1 MNEFTLKALSASLL
15 TASLLGC
22 ASVTVHRV
30 TNAAPEAA
38 YELEGMSLDEL
49 DKEAQRLCPH
59 GHDTRRA
66 WQSYRRMANDEVFY
80 VRWWNKVSD
89 TLSAP
94 TPGRAQLA
102 IVCKPAPAPNAA
114 PSAAVNAAP
123 AAPAPASA
131 ASAP

>member
-1 MNEFTLKALSASLL
+1 MNHLTLKALSACLL
-15 TASLLGC
+15 TASLMGC

-30 TNAAPEAA
+30 TNADPEAA
-38 YELEGMSLDEL
+38 FELEGMSLNEL
-49 DKEAQRLCPH
+49 EVEARRLCPA
-59 GHDTRRA
+59 GYDTRRS

-80 VRWWNKVSD
+80 VRWWSKVSD

-102 IVCKPAPAPNAA
+102 IVCKPAAAAQTAPNAA
-114 PSAAVNAAP
+114 SGTAP
-123 AAPAPASA
+123 A

>member
-1 MNEFTLKALSASLL
+1 MNHFTLKALSASLIMAVI
-15 TASLLGC
+15 TAGLPGC

-30 TNAAPEAA
+30 TNASPEAA

-49 DKEAQRLCPH
+49 DNEARRLCPH
-59 GHDTRRA
+59 GHDVRRE

-102 IVCKPAPAPNAA
+102 IVCKPAPAP
-114 PSAAVNAAP
+114 P
-123 AAPAPASA
+123 ATPT
-131 ASAP
+131 SAP

>member
-1 MNEFTLKALSASLL
+1 MNHVTLKALSAGLL

-49 DKEAQRLCPH
+49 DNEARRLCPH
-59 GHDTRRA
+59 GHDTRRE
-66 WQSYRRMANDEVFY
+66 WQSYRRMANDDVFY
-80 VRWWNKVSD
+80 VRWWNKISD

-102 IVCKPAPAPNAA
+102 IVCKPAPVPNAA
-114 PSAAVNAAP
+114 ANAAP
-123 AAPAPASA
+123 AAPAPAPA

>member
-1 MNEFTLKALSASLL
+1 MKHLTFKALSASLL
-15 TASLLGC
+15 VTAIAAGLPGC

-30 TNAAPEAA
+30 SNAAPEAA
-38 YELEGMSLDEL
+38 YELEGMSLDDL
-49 DKEAQRLCPH
+49 DTEARRLCPH
-59 GHDTRRA
+59 GHDTRRE

-102 IVCKPAPAPNAA
+102 IVCKPAPAPAA
-114 PSAAVNAAP
+114 T
-123 AAPAPASA
+123 PASA
-131 ASAP
+131 P